1 MHHKENQWVSLFRRT
16 KNVYYGNMDALSATD
31 NEKLWGTVELFLLDK
46 SIMRSTTNSIQQR
59 EIPEFE
65 SAAAELLK
73 CFFFQI

>member
-1 MHHKENQWVSLFRRT
+1 
-16 KNVYYGNMDALSATD
+16 MDALSATD

>member
-1 MHHKENQWVSLFRRT
+1 MSLFRRT
-16 KNVYYGNMDALSATD
+16 KNVYYENMDALSATD

-46 SIMRSTTNSIQQR
+46 SIMRSTNSIQQR